1 MKIYKHEN
9 IIKNYHMKLN
19 CVDYKFAFYK
29 FKIEFR
35 IKSQLSD
42 KKNIYH
48 FFMFCWKIKF

>member
-1 MKIYKHEN
+1 
-9 IIKNYHMKLN
+9 MKLN

-48 FFMFCWKIKF
+48 FFYVLLENKNLKSIF